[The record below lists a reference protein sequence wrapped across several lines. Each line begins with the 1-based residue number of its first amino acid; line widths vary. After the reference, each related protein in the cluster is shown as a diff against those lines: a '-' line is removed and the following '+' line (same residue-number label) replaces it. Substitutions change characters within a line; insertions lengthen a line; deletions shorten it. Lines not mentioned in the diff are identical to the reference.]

1 MDLRF
6 KEIVVENN
14 GSDLVNQYVLHIR
27 ADRSLDIELLD
38 KDNKYLGCINTMR
51 IKNKDDESIECIYI
65 EDIRTVHINQG
76 YGTELLQRLIK
87 HCKDNHI
94 DFIYGNLSKFDYED
108 HQERLVHFYIKNG
121 FEVLIFPKISN
132 NGIDVGQIKY
142 DVREVK
148 MNEKD
153 NNRKNKSF

>member
-14 GSDLVNQYVLHIR
+14 GSDIVNQYVLHIM

-38 KDNKYLGCINTMR
+38 KNNKYLGCINTMK

>member
-6 KEIVVENN
+6 KKIVVENN
-14 GSDLVNQYVLHIR
+14 GSDIVNQYVLHIS

>member
-6 KEIVVENN
+6 KQIIVEENN
-14 GSDLVNQYVLHIR
+14 DSDIVNQFVLHIR

-38 KDNKYLGCINTMR
+38 EDNKYLGCINTVR

-65 EDIRTVHINQG
+65 EDIRIVHINQG
-76 YGTELLQRLIK
+76 HGTELLQRLIK

-94 DFIYGNLSKFDYED
+94 DFIYGNLSKFDYKD

-142 DVREVK
+142 DMRGK

-153 NNRKNKSF
+153 RNRENESF

>member
-6 KEIVVENN
+6 KEIIVENN
-14 GSDLVNQYVLHIR
+14 GSDIINQFVLHIR
-27 ADRSLDIELLD
+27 ADKSLDIELLD
-38 KDNKYLGCINTMR
+38 KHGKYLGCINTMR
-51 IKNKDDESIECIYI
+51 IRNKDDESIECIYI
-65 EDIRTVHINQG
+65 EDIRISHINQG
-76 YGTELLQRLIK
+76 HGTELLQRLIK

-108 HQERLVHFYIKNG
+108 HQERLVKFYIKNG

-142 DVREVK
+142 DVK
-148 MNEKD
+148 GGDIDEKAY
-153 NNRKNKSF
+153 NGENQNV